1 MINLS
6 QNLKLNLEQRLTP
19 QQILLSTLLQLPLLS
34 LEQRIKSELEL
45 NPVLEEGEETDED
58 LEEIDDGEETIE
70 ELKKEDDAESKE
82 KEEEIGN
89 ELELLEN
96 GNHKDEYDHEELEQ
110 AQEDTDLEN
119 FINDEEAYE
128 IRLPKDK
135 NEEEFERPEVFRRTL
150 PEHLL
155 EQLHLLD
162 LNEKELAIGEYLIW
176 NIRDDGYLDPS
187 LDMENVAKMFET
199 DVQTVEKI
207 LRKIQFFEP
216 TGVGSRSLQE
226 CLMVQLED
234 QGKQDTLAY
243 KIIKDHFEDFK
254 NKRYDK
260 IMEELGISRDELQE
274 SINLILKLNPK
285 PGEGTFDA
293 RSNYVVPDF
302 IVEKVDDKLIVSLN
316 DWNIPPLR
324 ISNIYKKMLRNRN
337 KYDKETRKYIRKK
350 VESAKWFI
358 TSIYQRKI
366 TMLKVMEA
374 IVEKQ
379 REFFEKGPEYIKP
392 LTMREIAEMIG
403 MDISTVS
410 RVANGKY
417 VQTDYG
423 VFELK
428 YFFNEKIETEDGE
441 EISTR
446 KIKNR
451 IKEIIE
457 NEDPHKPLS
466 DEKIAQMLKKEG
478 FPIARRT
485 VAKYRE
491 QMQIPVARLRKGL

>member
-1 MINLS
+1 MLNLS

-34 LEQRIKSELEL
+34 LEQRIKSELEV
-45 NPVLEEGEETDED
+45 NPVLEEGEETDEELDD
-58 LEEIDDGEETIE
+58 LEDGEVEI
-70 ELKKEDDAESKE
+70 AENAPS
-82 KEEEIGN
+82 EEIQK
-89 ELELLEN
+89 ELELLDN
-96 GNHKDEYDHEELEQ
+96 GNHNDEYDKEELEQ
-110 AQEDTDLEN
+110 AQAETDLEN
-119 FINDEEAYE
+119 FINDEESYQV
-128 IRLPKDK
+128 RMPKDK
-135 NEEEFERPEVFRRTL
+135 NEEEYERPEVFKQTL
-150 PEHLL
+150 PEYLTEQFHMLNLNAL
-155 EQLHLLD
+155 EMD
-162 LNEKELAIGEYLIW
+162 IGDYLIW
-176 NIRDDGYLDPS
+176 NIRDDGYLDPNVN
-187 LDMENVAKMFET
+187 LENVAKMFDT
-199 DVQTVEKI
+199 DVETVEKV
-207 LRKIQFFEP
+207 LKKIQFLDP
-216 TGVGSRSLQE
+216 TGVGSRNLQE
-226 CLMVQLED
+226 CLLVQLEE

-243 KIIKDHFEDFK
+243 TILKDHFDDFK
-254 NKRYDK
+254 NKRYEK
-260 IMEELGISRDELQE
+260 IMDALGISKEQLQE
-274 SINLILKLNPK
+274 AIDMILRLNPK
-285 PGEGTFDA
+285 PGEGSFDA

-302 IVEKVDDKLIVSLN
+302 IVEKVDDKLVVSLN

-324 ISNIYKKMLRNRN
+324 ISNLYKKMLLNRK

-350 VESAKWFI
+350 VESARWFI

-428 YFFNEKIETEDGE
+428 YFFNEKIENEDGE

-466 DEKIAQMLKKEG
+466 DEKIAQLLKKEG

-491 QMQIPVARLRKGL
+491 QMDIPVARLRKGL

>member
-1 MINLS
+1 MISLS
-6 QNLKLNLEQRLTP
+6 QNMKLSLEQRLTP

-34 LEQRIKSELEL
+34 LEQRIKSELEI
-45 NPVLEEGEETDED
+45 NPVLEEGEEEDEEQD
-58 LEEIDDGEETIE
+58 E
-70 ELKKEDDAESKE
+70 ELEAPEEPNDEEAEKIT
-82 KEEEIGN
+82 K
-89 ELELLEN
+89 ELELLDQ
-96 GNHKDEYDHEELEQ
+96 NHKDDEYDHKELEEAQ
-110 AQEDTDLEN
+110 ADSDLEN
-119 FINDEEAYE
+119 FINDEDAYE
-128 IRLPKDK
+128 IRIPKDK
-135 NEEEFERPEVFRRTL
+135 NEEEFERPEIHKPTL

-155 EQLHLLD
+155 EQLHMID
-162 LNEKELAIGEYLIW
+162 LNNKELSIGEYLIW
-176 NIRDDGYLDPS
+176 NIRDDGYLDPN
-187 LDMENVAKMFET
+187 LNLETVAKMFET
-199 DVQTVEKI
+199 DLKTVEKI
-207 LRKIQFFEP
+207 LRKIQFLDP

-226 CLMVQLED
+226 CLLVQLEEK
-234 QGKQDTLAY
+234 GEQDTIAY
-243 KIIKDHFEDFK
+243 KIIKDHFDDFK
-254 NKRYDK
+254 NKRYQK
-260 IMEELGISRDELQE
+260 IMDALEIGKDELQK
-274 SINLILKLNPK
+274 SIDVILKLNPK
-285 PGEGTFDA
+285 PGEGDFDT
-293 RSNYVVPDF
+293 RSNYVIPDF
-302 IVEKVDDKLIVSLN
+302 VVEKIDDKLVVSLN

-324 ISNIYKKMLRNRN
+324 ISNIYKKMLMNRK

-350 VESAKWFI
+350 VESARWFI
-358 TSIYQRKI
+358 TSIYQRKL

-392 LTMREIAEMIG
+392 LTMREIAEIID

-428 YFFNEKIETEDGE
+428 YFFNEKIENEDGE

-451 IKEIIE
+451 IKEIVA

-466 DEKIAQMLKKEG
+466 DDKIAQMLKEEG

-491 QMQIPVARLRKGL
+491 QLQIPVARLRKGL